1 MKKMVMVLMMVFGLS
16 AVFADPY
23 VAFTSKEGLALYN
36 NYDNT
41 DFNAWIKSLFKNGTD
56 GLTEKEKRN
65 STLIIVVDD
74 QRAIHSVWV
83 VIDEKNPKIYW
94 VCTGDFDK
102 NGLLIE
108 KTFEGFKIETSL
120 KTDPVIVGLS
130 FIKEKV
136 LQINNVDKEKV
147 VYSMVVTNN

>member
-16 AVFADPY
+16 AIFADSY
-23 VAFTSKEGLALYN
+23 VAFTSEEGLALYN

-41 DFNAWIKSLFKNGTD
+41 EFNTWIKSGFKSGTD
-56 GLTEKEKRN
+56 ALTEKEKRN

-102 NGLLIE
+102 NGVLIE

-120 KTDPVIVGLS
+120 KTDPVMVGLS
-130 FIKEKV
+130 FIEEKV